1 MSAQMKEADGFI
13 AALDQSGGS
22 TPGALRQYGIEPS
35 SYSGDDEMF
44 RLMHEMRVRIIKAPA
59 FQGDKVIGAILF
71 ERTMDGDVDGKPVP
85 SYLWEDRGIVP
96 FLKTDKGLGA
106 ESDGVQR
113 MKPNPDL
120 DKLLERAVKL
130 GIYGTKMRSV
140 IANADKRGVREI
152 VAQQFEVAQQ
162 IMKHGLVP
170 IIEPEVSIK
179 SETKAEA
186 ETMLKEQLLKHLD
199 GLGGEGRVMLK
210 LTLPD
215 QADLYEEL
223 TKHERVERVV
233 ALSGGYKL
241 DVACD
246 KLAENHGIIA
256 SFSRALIDGLR
267 HDMSEEEFDATLS
280 TAIGRI
286 YRASAEKDS
295 VTPSL

>member
-1 MSAQMKEADGFI
+1 MTVQMAEKGGFI

-22 TPGALRQYGIEPS
+22 TPGALRQYGIDPS
-35 SYSGDDEMF
+35 SYSGDDEMY

-59 FQGDKVIGAILF
+59 FTGEKVIGAILF

-85 SYLWEDRGIVP
+85 HFLWEDRGVVP
-96 FLKTDKGLGA
+96 FLKTDKGLAA
-106 ESDGVQR
+106 EQDGVQL
-113 MKPNPDL
+113 MKPAPEL
-120 DKLLERAVKL
+120 DALLARAVKL
-130 GIYGTKMRSV
+130 GVYGTKMRSV
-140 IANADKRGVREI
+140 ILNADKRGVREI

-179 SETKAEA
+179 SETKAAA
-186 ETMLKEQLLKHLD
+186 ETMLKAQLLEQLDKMKD
-199 GLGGEGRVMLK
+199 GRVMLK
-210 LTLPD
+210 LTLPEE
-215 QADLYEEL
+215 ADLYEEL

-233 ALSGGYKL
+233 ALSGGYSL

-246 KLAENHGIIA
+246 RLSVNHGVIA

-267 HDMSEEEFDATLS
+267 RDMSEEEFDLTLS

-286 YRASAEKDS
+286 YRASAEKDA
-295 VTPSL
+295 VTSSL

>member
-113 MKPNPDL
+113 MKPNPEL

>member
-1 MSAQMKEADGFI
+1 
-13 AALDQSGGS
+13 
-22 TPGALRQYGIEPS
+22 
-35 SYSGDDEMF
+35 
-44 RLMHEMRVRIIKAPA
+44 
-59 FQGDKVIGAILF
+59 
-71 ERTMDGDVDGKPVP
+71 
-85 SYLWEDRGIVP
+85 
-96 FLKTDKGLGA
+96 
-106 ESDGVQR
+106 
-113 MKPNPDL
+113 
-120 DKLLERAVKL
+120 
-130 GIYGTKMRSV
+130 MRSV

-162 IMKHGLVP
+162 IMNHGLVP

-186 ETMLKEQLLKHLD
+186 EAMLKEQLLHYLD
-199 GLGGEGRVMLK
+199 GLGEGRVMLK
-210 LTLPD
+210 LTLPE

-246 KLAENHGIIA
+246 KLSENHGIIA

-267 HDMSEEEFDATLS
+267 RDMSEEEFDATLS

-286 YRASAEKDS
+286 YRASAEKDAITS
-295 VTPSL
+295 SL

>member
-35 SYSGDDEMF
+35 SYGGDDEMF

-113 MKPNPDL
+113 MKPNPEL

-170 IIEPEVSIK
+170 IIEPEVSVK

>member
-1 MSAQMKEADGFI
+1 MTAQMAEAGGFI

-35 SYSGDDEMF
+35 SYSGDDEMY
-44 RLMHEMRVRIIKAPA
+44 RLIHEMRVRIIKSPA

-85 SYLWEDRGIVP
+85 AYLWDDRGVVP

-106 ESDGVQR
+106 EQDGVQL

-120 DKLLERAVKL
+120 DKLLARAVKL

-140 IANADKRGVREI
+140 IASADKRGIREI
-152 VAQQFEVAQQ
+152 VTQQFEVAQQ

-170 IIEPEVSIK
+170 TIEPEVSIK

-199 GLGGEGRVMLK
+199 ELGEGKVMLK

-215 QADLYEEL
+215 HADLYEEL

-241 DVACD
+241 DIACD

-267 HDMSEEEFDATLS
+267 RDMSEEEFDATLS

-286 YRASAEKDS
+286 YRASAEKDA
-295 VTPSL
+295 VTSTL